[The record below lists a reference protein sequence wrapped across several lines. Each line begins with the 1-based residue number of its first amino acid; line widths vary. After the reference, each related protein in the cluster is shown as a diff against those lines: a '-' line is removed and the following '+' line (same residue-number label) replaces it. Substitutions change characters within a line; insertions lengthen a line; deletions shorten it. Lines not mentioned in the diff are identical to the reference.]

1 MARESSRVENTMK
14 ITGQNPPRT
23 GELTNTKARET
34 DGKSGSA
41 AGHKVQ
47 SPATGQTR
55 ASLTMTKVKDA
66 IRNEPD
72 VRADKVAQV
81 REQLRKGDYTVDT
94 DELAANMI
102 NSSLHEDLE
111 RP

>member
-1 MARESSRVENTMK
+1 MK

-23 GELTNTKARET
+23 GELANTKTRET
-34 DGKSGSA
+34 DGKTGLA
-41 AGHKVQ
+41 KNRKADVPAG
-47 SPATGQTR
+47 GQTR

-81 REQLRKGDYTVDT
+81 RERIRQGDYKVDT

>member
-1 MARESSRVENTMK
+1 MK

-23 GELTNTKARET
+23 GELANTKAREAES
-34 DGKSGSA
+34 KPGSA
-41 AGHKVQ
+41 AGRKPEVAAGG
-47 SPATGQTR
+47 PTR

-72 VRADKVAQV
+72 VRADKVAHV
-81 REQLRKGDYTVDT
+81 RERIRKGDYAVDT
-94 DELAANMI
+94 DRLAANMI
-102 NSSLHEDLE
+102 DSSLHEDLE

>member
-1 MARESSRVENTMK
+1 MK

-23 GELTNTKARET
+23 GELANTKARET
-34 DGKSGSA
+34 DSKTGLAKGRKTDVP
-41 AGHKVQ
+41 AGGH
-47 SPATGQTR
+47 SR

-66 IRNEPD
+66 IRNAPD
-72 VRADKVAQV
+72 VRADKVAQL
-81 REQLRKGDYTVDT
+81 REKIHQGSYTVDT

-102 NSSLHEDLE
+102 NSSLREDLE

>member
-1 MARESSRVENTMK
+1 MK

-23 GELTNTKARET
+23 GELTNTKPRET
-34 DGKSGSA
+34 DGQTGSV
-41 AGHKVQ
+41 AGHKAQ
-47 SPATGQTR
+47 APAAGPTR
-55 ASLTMTKVKDA
+55 ASLTVTKVKDA

-72 VRADKVAQV
+72 VRADKVAQL
-81 REQLRKGDYTVDT
+81 REQLRKGDYTVNS

-102 NSSLHEDLE
+102 NSSLREDLE